1 MASKRLGH
9 IGKSKFLQLKS
20 KQMIDDINYIDK
32 IIPNDNLCEACI
44 NSKQAGLL
52 FEKAIDKI
60 SCLWSNFT
68 SSIIN
73 NKNLITYK
81 SDVSG
86 FRDFIA

>member
-44 NSKQAGLL
+44 NRSLYKYKQ
-52 FEKAIDKI
+52 DY
-60 SCLWSNFT
+60 CL
-68 SSIIN
+68 
-73 NKNLITYK
+73 KK
-81 SDVSG
+81 Q
-86 FRDFIA
+86 